1 MKYHFR
7 SNDFF
12 RGREKLIG
20 ILHVIEYS
28 SFLPLQMRQ
37 FDLLLWVI
45 LALLDFLEKHF
56 FEGQHLECLSSFWF
70 VSLTARGI
78 CIPTPYFFFNRK
90 KSHCDL
96 RKKGLFFQPPPP
108 PALSAILALLR
119 LCMFCLNRL
128 QSMQS
133 HRAVLC
139 QGIIS
144 ISVLF

>member
-45 LALLDFLEKHF
+45 LALFDFLEKHF

-78 CIPTPYFFFNRK
+78 CIPYLLLFFNRK
-90 KSHCDL
+90 KSQCDL
-96 RKKGLFFQPPPP
+96 RKRVYFFSP
-108 PALSAILALLR
+108 LLLLYR
-119 LCMFCLNRL
+119 PFWHFWDCMFCLNRF

>member
-45 LALLDFLEKHF
+45 LALLDFSWKTF
-56 FEGQHLECLSSFWF
+56 FWRSTSRMFVIVLVCLPHCSRD
-70 VSLTARGI
+70 LHTY
-78 CIPTPYFFFNRK
+78 PLLFFNRK
-90 KSHCDL
+90 KSQCDL
-96 RKKGLFFQPPPP
+96 RKRGYFFSP
-108 PALSAILALLR
+108 LLLLLYR
-119 LCMFCLNRL
+119 PFWHFWDCMFCLNRL